1 MNQRQLSYFIEVY
14 KFKSIK
20 KAAEH
25 LMISTQGL
33 SKMIINLERELERDL
48 FDRNGSVLIPT
59 EAADTLLPHAYT
71 ILDEYRIIE
80 DKNTYRKRIV
90 IYSIEGIFEYL
101 TSEFLAGFYKKYPHI
116 ALEIIVVT
124 NQLAINHMK
133 MDEGDIAFL
142 QYPFELPEF
151 KSIFLFSYTFAMVI
165 NKNNPLSQ
173 KKRILAK
180 NWDGQMIAGRGQNY
194 ALFKNYVN
202 NLNEQ
207 GYYPIVRLSSNNEK
221 LLMSLA
227 ENNLAVAAMSKHV
240 ANSLAGNN
248 VVIIDLDDE
257 KTVDK
262 IYLVYKESKKMT
274 DESKAFI
281 DYLILWI
288 KSHQLNS

>member
-1 MNQRQLSYFIEVY
+1 MNQRQLSYFTEVY

-33 SKMIINLERELERDL
+33 SKTIINLERELEREL
-48 FDRNGSVLIPT
+48 FERNGSVLIPT
-59 EAADTLLPHAYT
+59 EAADTLLPHAYK
-71 ILDEYRIIE
+71 ILDEYRLIE

-90 IYSIEGIFEYL
+90 IYSIDGIFDYL
-101 TSEFLAGFYKKYPHI
+101 TSEFLADFYTKYPDI
-116 ALEIIVVT
+116 TLDIIVVT

-151 KSIFLFSYTFAMVI
+151 KSIFLFSYIFSMAI
-165 NKNNPLSQ
+165 NKDNPLSQ
-173 KKRILAK
+173 KKRILAED
-180 NWDGQMIAGRGQNY
+180 WDGQMIAGRGQNY
-194 ALFKNYVN
+194 ALFKNYIK

-207 GYYPIVRLSSNNEK
+207 GYYPIVRLSSNKEE
-221 LLMSLA
+221 LLMSLV
-227 ENNLAVAAMSKHV
+227 EKNLAVAAVSKHV
-240 ANSLAGNN
+240 AHSLASKN
-248 VVIIDLDDE
+248 VVVVDMDDE

-281 DYLILWI
+281 DYLTQWI